1 MAYNKK
7 VMDHFIRPRNAGEMI
22 EADAVGK
29 AANAVD
35 GDIVV
40 IAIKVKD
47 GIITDAKHQVF
58 GCAAAIAG
66 ASAFTE
72 MIKGRNI
79 EEASKISK
87 EDVSAYLDGI
97 PESKIKCSILGPDA
111 LKDAIRDLRT
121 RHPTNR

>member
-7 VMDHFIRPRNAGEMI
+7 VMEHFINPRNAGEMND
-22 EADAVGK
+22 ADAKGK

-47 GIITDAKHQVF
+47 GVITDAKHQVF

-72 MIKGRNI
+72 MIKGKTI

-87 EDVSAYLDGI
+87 EDVSTYLDGI
-97 PESKIKCSILGPDA
+97 PESKVNCSILGPDA
-111 LKDAIRDLRT
+111 LRDAIRDYRT
-121 RHPTNR
+121 RQNDPV